1 MKKLLLFL
9 FVMGPSLG
17 LYAQIIFNVSSPES
31 LSGNYAMTYVNWALT
46 PDLAVLENA
55 VTGELAVVNDGSA
68 NPELG
73 CLELTNAAAI
83 AGKIAV
89 IRRGDCQFGVKA
101 LNANN
106 AGAIAVVIVN
116 NVPGTPVGMAAGDVG
131 DQVTIPVVMITQEA
145 GDALISELATG
156 SIEVFIGNKTGLY
169 NHDLGFYPEDI
180 YLPDGFSIP
189 SRLSENGTEFNY
201 TPACW
206 IHNYGGQATEAAM
219 LTVTITHDGNVV
231 YTGTSGPLAIGPDSE
246 VYASTPNF
254 APASYLPGLYD
265 VSYEV
270 TLNGDFT
277 VTNYVETLEI
287 GLDDVGSGY
296 ISANNVATTS
306 TGSGTGLTLNINAA
320 PINTVTALDEMSLVP
335 GTGYVDSMNV
345 STSTDNAGVGLT
357 VDVTAVA
364 GGVTG
369 LTINQAGSGYTIG
382 DVITVNSGD
391 STATIVVS
399 DVEAGGQIISYTLN
413 NLGNGYN
420 EEDSIFV
427 TGGNGDAIL
436 VVAAVASEVEQ
447 YDGDN
452 TYNTGMY
459 ISEKQIF
466 SRATVD
472 ENGDIQGGP
481 AFQLADGA
489 GFSACIN
496 FTHPN
501 ASRLGLHGL
510 HFGATANAP
519 NEIGG
524 EVLQVAVW
532 KYDNNF
538 TSLLDPVYNTS
549 EAIPIAA
556 DDFDIPVDA
565 ENGEI
570 LFAEITNF
578 DGDFIVLEDNARYL
592 FCVGTQSPD
601 VFILFDGGGL
611 DNRRQY
617 EEANGLN
624 QPDYNIITSQG
635 IARFEDFYG
644 MPAIGADF
652 FDVVEL
658 GLTPTNSVD
667 VTPYPN
673 PTTEF
678 LFIPLKDLN
687 GKASLEIFDANGR
700 LMSANNV
707 VVVDNKLKVDVKE
720 LSSGMYTFNM
730 AFENGKITSF
740 KVMVTK

>member
-1 MKKLLLFL
+1 MKKLLLSL
-9 FVMGPSLG
+9 FALGTSLV
-17 LYAQIIFNVSSPES
+17 LQAQIIFNVSSPES
-31 LSGNYAMTYVNWALT
+31 LSGNYAMTYVEWALT
-46 PDLAVLENA
+46 PDLALLENA

-219 LTVTITHDGNVV
+219 LVVTITHNGNVV
-231 YTGTSGPLAIGPDSE
+231 YTGTSGPFVIDSDSE
-246 VYASTPNF
+246 IYASTPNF

-270 TLNGDFT
+270 SLNGDFT
-277 VTNYVETLEI
+277 VTNYVVTLEL

-296 ISANNVATTS
+296 VSGTNLTTTS
-306 TGSGTGLTLNINAA
+306 TGSGTGLTLDINAA
-320 PINTVTALDEMSLVP
+320 PTNTVAALDVMSLVP
-335 GTGYVDSMNV
+335 GTNYVDSTNV
-345 STSTDNAGVGLT
+345 STSTNNAGSGLT

-391 STATIVVS
+391 STATIEVA
-399 DVEAGGQIISYTLN
+399 EIAAGGQIISYTIN
-413 NLGNGYN
+413 NVGAGYSVD
-420 EEDSIFV
+420 DSIFV
-427 TGGNGDAIL
+427 TGGNDNAIL
-436 VVAAVASEVEQ
+436 VVAAVGSEQEQ

-452 TYNTGMY
+452 TYNTGFY
-459 ISEKQIF
+459 ISDNQLF
-466 SRATVD
+466 SRASVD

-481 AFQLADGA
+481 AFQLVGGA
-489 GFSACIN
+489 PFSACIN

-519 NEIGG
+519 NQIGG
-524 EVLQVAVW
+524 EVLQLSVW

-538 TSLLDPVYNTS
+538 TSLLDPAYETS
-549 EAIPIAA
+549 EAIPIATK
-556 DDFDIPVDA
+556 DFDIPFEA
-565 ENGEI
+565 ENGQI
-570 LFAEITNF
+570 LFSEIKNF
-578 DGDFIVLEDNARYL
+578 DDDFLILEDNARYL
-592 FCVGTQSPD
+592 FCVGSESPNL
-601 VFILFDGGGL
+601 FILFDGGGL

-624 QPDYNIITSQG
+624 QPDYNLITSQG
-635 IARFEDFYG
+635 ISRFADFYG

-658 GLTPTNSVD
+658 GLTPIKTVE

-687 GKASLEIFDANGR
+687 GAASLDIFDANGR
-700 LMSANNV
+700 LLSANNV

-720 LSSGMYTFNM
+720 LSAGMYTFNM
-730 AFENGKITSF
+730 AFESGKITSF
-740 KVMVTK
+740 KVMIAK

>member
-1 MKKLLLFL
+1 MKKLLLSL
-9 FVMGPSLG
+9 FAMGSSLG

-206 IHNYGGQATEAAM
+206 IHNYGSQATQAAM
-219 LTVTITHDGNVV
+219 LTVTITRDGNVV

-265 VSYEV
+265 ISYAVS
-270 TLNGDFT
+270 LNDDFT

-306 TGSGTGLTLNINAA
+306 TGSGTGLTLNI
-320 PINTVTALDEMSLVP
+320 
-335 GTGYVDSMNV
+335 
-345 STSTDNAGVGLT
+345 
-357 VDVTAVA
+357 
-364 GGVTG
+364 
-369 LTINQAGSGYTIG
+369 
-382 DVITVNSGD
+382 
-391 STATIVVS
+391 VS

-481 AFQLADGA
+481 AFRLSDGA

-570 LFAEITNF
+570 LFAEVTNF